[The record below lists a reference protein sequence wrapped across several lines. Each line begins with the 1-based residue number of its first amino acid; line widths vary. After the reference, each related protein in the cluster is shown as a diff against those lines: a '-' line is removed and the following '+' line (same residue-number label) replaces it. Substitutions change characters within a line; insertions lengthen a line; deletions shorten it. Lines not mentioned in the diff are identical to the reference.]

1 VDGEVTEDELDHM
14 ALAIERVLFKDVRLA
29 AAAKRKEAREARR
42 VAERETRRLAMI
54 TARAEKRAVQA
65 AARARAGVLHQSDMA
80 PFGGST
86 QPQYGVT
93 ADGERFL
100 GLERVGQAFTFLL
113 NALNKKSADASTP
126 VR

>member
-1 VDGEVTEDELDHM
+1 
-14 ALAIERVLFKDVRLA
+14 
-29 AAAKRKEAREARR
+29 
-42 VAERETRRLAMI
+42 MI
-54 TARAEKRAVQA
+54 TARAEKRAVQV
-65 AARARAGVLHQSDMA
+65 AARARAGVLYQSDMA
-80 PFGGST
+80 PFGGSA

-100 GLERVGQAFTFLL
+100 GLERVGGGKAFTFLL